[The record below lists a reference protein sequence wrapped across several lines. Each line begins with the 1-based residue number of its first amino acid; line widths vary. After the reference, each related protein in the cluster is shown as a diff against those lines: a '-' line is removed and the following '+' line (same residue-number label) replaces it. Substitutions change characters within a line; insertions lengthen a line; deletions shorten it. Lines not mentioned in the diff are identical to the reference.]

1 MATRV
6 APPRRRCVEFFIAG
20 GIFDAHLRSI
30 SARTELHAQRNL
42 APLRLRRQTP
52 ARHNPLFDLH
62 EIGRQPRD
70 SPARRGPQSGQGL
83 QRGPRLSTSPL
94 RRSSRCPLCRHD
106 ENSVSPQ
113 TISQPAPGLKD
124 AVRRCRTED
133 VRDTTGVSARKRLVR
148 VGPKQHLEVDNR
160 IKQFLARGRTK
171 ERC

>member
-70 SPARRGPQSGQGL
+70 SPARRGAQSGQGL
-83 QRGPRLSTSPL
+83 QRGPRLSTSPF

-113 TISQPAPGLKD
+113 TISQPALGLKD
-124 AVRRCRTED
+124 AVRRLSD
-133 VRDTTGVSARKRLVR
+133 VAAYFGRDMATLATL
-148 VGPKQHLEVDNR
+148 
-160 IKQFLARGRTK
+160 LARLSDRVQANDTARREI
-171 ERC
+171 ERLNEIVES